1 MIKCINYDGVSIV
14 MDDTSMIEE
23 NILLKKQLKS
33 LSTKVKKLEKQNKA
47 LQQYVPFL
55 NLSHIVDSNGRTSAY
70 VGTQA
75 SNKHHGH
82 P

>member
-1 MIKCINYDGVSIV
+1 MIKCINYDGVSII

-47 LQQYVPFL
+47 LQQYVPKNML
-55 NLSHIVDSNGRTSAY
+55 NLSHIVS
-70 VGTQA
+70 
-75 SNKHHGH
+75 
-82 P
+82 